1 LRALAREGR
10 LVIDQAALA
19 EAFGKLDAGTR
30 ALLDL
35 SLRRAIPD
43 DQVAKVLGVDPTSI
57 PPRRARGIAQL
68 ADMMEVPGPS
78 ELAALLIAIPDLP
91 EEAWG
96 VPTPAPFGGSVSLAR
111 RAKAFRRV
119 AIAASPLVA
128 VGAVMA
134 AVVVAASDHPGPSSS
149 SSGAAA
155 GAAGGSGPAAATAD
169 APETRHGLPP
179 GVALANIRRTAPN
192 HHHHAARHRR
202 AHRHHRPEVPA
213 PAILADTPAPI
224 EHTTPIAF
232 NPAPVTKPRHVT
244 HHHTP
249 AKPKH
254 SPNPAPDQSPSAQT
268 PTPDPIPNENNTL
281 AVPVSTPKS
290 NEVPEPSTG
299 KPEKTPPAPVNLNP
313 PGHKHSYRSG
323 NNNCGHHGDSSDD
336 GDDSAGD
343 QGSWSHHGSSHHS
356 YSHGQ
361 SSSGGKSF
369 NPPGLFR
376 RHHGGGGRH

>member
-1 LRALAREGR
+1 
-10 LVIDQAALA
+10 VIDQAALT

-134 AVVVAASDHPGPSSS
+134 AVVVAATDHSAPSPS
-149 SSGAAA
+149 SSGAGA
-155 GAAGGSGPAAATAD
+155 GAAGGAGPAAATAQ

-179 GVALANIRRTAPN
+179 GVSLANIRRTAPN

-202 AHRHHRPEVPA
+202 AHRHHRPEAPA
-213 PAILADTPAPI
+213 PAILANAPAPI
-224 EHTTPIAF
+224 EHTTPVAF
-232 NPAPVTKPRHVT
+232 NPAPVTHETPRHVT
-244 HHHTP
+244 HRHTP

-290 NEVPEPSTG
+290 TDVPEPSTG
-299 KPEKTPPAPVNLNP
+299 KEEKTPPTPVNLNP
-313 PGHKHSYRSG
+313 PGHKHGYGSG
-323 NNNCGHHGDSSDD
+323 GSNCGHHGDSSDD
-336 GDDSAGD
+336 DDNSGGDE
-343 QGSWSHHGSSHHS
+343 GSWSHHGSSHHS
-356 YSHGQ
+356 YTHGQ
-361 SSSGGKSF
+361 SNGGRSF

-376 RHHGGGGRH
+376 RHHGGYGHH